1 MTTDTNKINRIFKKM
16 ILTISIFLISFFAL
30 TPVKAAAFKYSEFD
44 WDKFAEKNKNYWL
57 STCETTDNVTNQ
69 PNFEGKNYKS
79 IFNRFTNTFSKTSG
93 TQVEKIKQTFDPRF
107 IVCYNPIFDS

>member
-1 MTTDTNKINRIFKKM
+1 MTTGINNINRIFKKM

-57 STCETTDNVTNQ
+57 STCETTDNVTKCEDMILSQ
-69 PNFEGKNYKS
+69 QKKFYTKLYKLLGKY
-79 IFNRFTNTFSKTSG
+79 
-93 TQVEKIKQTFDPRF
+93 EKKAQQA
-107 IVCYNPIFDS
+107 